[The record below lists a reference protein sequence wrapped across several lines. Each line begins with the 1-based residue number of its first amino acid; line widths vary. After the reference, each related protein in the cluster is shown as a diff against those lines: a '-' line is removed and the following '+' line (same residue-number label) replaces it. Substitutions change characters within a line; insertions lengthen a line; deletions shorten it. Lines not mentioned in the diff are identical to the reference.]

1 MHWNAVNRMVS
12 RRWVSL
18 VIIVVSLLVL
28 AGCSSEEANT
38 PIPHTAPD
46 ATLTPASLENPA
58 TTSPPTPDLTASEPV
73 TLKILAPQH
82 GVEVEVGVV
91 RVRGSTSGTRASIN
105 GVPVKVSS
113 EGTFQ
118 RDLPLA
124 EGLNMVEVVAWDQSG
139 RTASQKLAVI
149 STPTIDELPFSL
161 FYPPDGLMVTESEV
175 AILGA
180 TNPDAIVAVIPV
192 DVDGIF
198 SSTVDLVDVNALGIF
213 SSTVDLVAGPNLV
226 EVVIT
231 DILGNTRFQTVA
243 IFYTP

>member
-1 MHWNAVNRMVS
+1 MVS
-12 RRWVSL
+12 
-18 VIIVVSLLVL
+18 
-28 AGCSSEEANT
+28 
-38 PIPHTAPD
+38 
-46 ATLTPASLENPA
+46 
-58 TTSPPTPDLTASEPV
+58 
-73 TLKILAPQH
+73 
-82 GVEVEVGVV
+82 
-91 RVRGSTSGTRASIN
+91 GSTSGTRASIN
-105 GVPVKVSS
+105 GVPVKVSNG
-113 EGTFQ
+113 GTFQ

-149 STPTIDELPFSL
+149 STSTIDELPFSL

-231 DILGNTRFQTVA
+231 DILGNTRFQSVA
-243 IFYTP
+243 IFSTP